1 MHTNSWYLLHISALC
16 VTLTL
21 WCLLFHTIFTIWYN
35 QIYQSFSFMLLHL
48 KKFLPIPKSKSFL
61 YVLSRSD
68 LFIQLEWDFCVEVLF
83 ETEVLCI
90 WIANYPAIFF
100 WTVHCDMLSFLYVWS
115 LFLGSNSVS
124 LVSLSL
130 YHYFNWIFLR

>member
-1 MHTNSWYLLHISALC
+1 MVGVKCISCGFNLHFKNVRLDIFFLCLFAWSFLFCDCHLVSLLNFFLLEYLKLLFVEVLYILCILILGICCTYLLS
-16 VTLTL
+16 VWLTL

-68 LFIQLEWDFCVEVLF
+68 LFIQLE
-83 ETEVLCI
+83 
-90 WIANYPAIFF
+90 
-100 WTVHCDMLSFLYVWS
+100 
-115 LFLGSNSVS
+115 
-124 LVSLSL
+124 
-130 YHYFNWIFLR
+130 